1 MICCQFIFKPG
12 TYDDDFHRLDHAIDD
27 YARSLPGFDRVE
39 KWLSP
44 EGDVVNAM
52 YYFADRQS
60 VAMLGRYPQHREAKG
75 QVARWYD
82 GYRIVVSDVRATYG
96 DGRLPAPPGAS
107 QVADHTPDQDA
118 GRVAVTAVHI
128 DPDSNAT
135 SEDQS

>member
-1 MICCQFIFKPG
+1 MICCQFIIPPG
-12 TYDDDFHRLDHAIDD
+12 TYHDDFHRLDGQIDD

-52 YYFADRQS
+52 YYFADRKS
-60 VAMLGRYPQHREAKG
+60 VAMLGRFPQHREAKG

-96 DGRLPAPPGAS
+96 DGRLPAPPGATQS
-107 QVADHTPDQDA
+107 IDHTPVQDA
-118 GRVAVTAVHI
+118 GRAVVST
-128 DPDSNAT
+128 DSSIET
-135 SEDQS
+135 SEDLS